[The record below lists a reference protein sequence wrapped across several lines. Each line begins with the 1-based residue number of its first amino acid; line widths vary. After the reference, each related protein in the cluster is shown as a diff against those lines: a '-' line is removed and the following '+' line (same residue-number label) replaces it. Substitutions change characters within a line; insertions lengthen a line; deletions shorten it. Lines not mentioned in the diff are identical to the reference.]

1 MKSPFPGMDPYLEDP
16 RYWRDFHDRFI
27 TYLAE
32 AIQPL
37 VLPKYAAMSQHR
49 VYLMPNEQVHVPDI
63 SILRTGHEL
72 PNGGGVAVAT
82 TADQPTIVDFAGE
95 SVREPF
101 VTIVDPSDENRIV
114 TVIEILSPDNKRP
127 GHGRLSYVRNRKEM
141 WQAGANLVEI
151 DLLQDGKPTVRTAKP
166 APEGETPPYVVVVS
180 RTEPTQCE
188 RYAFTLRDR
197 FPRISL
203 PLDCGVP
210 DVMLDLGLV
219 FERCYATSPYGVILD
234 RKQPIAGPA
243 SGLDRDWS
251 LQMAAGNKSA

>member
-16 RYWRDFHDRFI
+16 RYWRDFHDSFI
-27 TYLAE
+27 YCLRE

-37 VLPKYAAMSQHR
+37 VLPKYAALSQHR
-49 VYLMPNEQVHVPDI
+49 VYLMRTAQIYLPDV
-63 SILRTGHEL
+63 SILRTGHDL
-72 PNGGGVAVAT
+72 PSGGGVAA
-82 TADQPTIVDFAGE
+82 TADQPTVVDFASE

-114 TVIEILSPDNKRP
+114 TVIEVLSPDNKRP
-127 GHGRLSYVRNRKEM
+127 GRGRISYLRKRKEL

-151 DLLQDGKPTVRTAKP
+151 DLLRDGKPTVRTAKP
-166 APEGETPPYVVVVS
+166 TPEGETPSYAVVVS
-180 RTEPTQCE
+180 RAEPTQCE

-203 PLDCGVP
+203 PLDYGVP

-219 FERCYATSPYGVILD
+219 FERCYATSPYGVIID
-234 RKQPIAGPA
+234 RTQLIAGPA

-251 LQMAAGNKSA
+251 LHTAAGNKSA